1 MRASLIAYWAPK
13 EGSSAAEY
21 EDAWRVHPG
30 PADELPGSW
39 VAVAVADGATE
50 SLLARYWA
58 DMVVDEF
65 AVARS
70 SACDAGSFAETAL
83 ALSGRWPDVVESYVA
98 EREKAARPL
107 RWYERPGIEKGAFA
121 TLLTLQMKID
131 APLEDDAAAH
141 DDTEP
146 RDHTE
151 PRDRTGPHDHTE
163 PRDHAAPH
171 DRTEPRIDPG
181 APRVIGDWRS
191 AAIGDTCLFHV
202 RDGRLL
208 AAFPLS
214 ESSSFGTSPAL
225 LGSCD
230 ADPGPIV
237 DHVRLAWG
245 TVAEGDDF
253 FVCTDAMAAWFLAR
267 TEVGGKP
274 WETLRDLS
282 QIGFAEW
289 LYEARRASGLHNDDV
304 TLVHI
309 DIW

>member
-13 EGSSAAEY
+13 EGSSAGEY

-30 PADELPGSW
+30 PADELPGGW

-58 DMVVDEF
+58 AMVVDEF

-70 SACDAGSFAETAL
+70 SACDARSFAETAL
-83 ALSGRWPDVVESYVA
+83 ALSDRWPDVVESYVA

-121 TLLTLQMKID
+121 TLLTLQMNIGTPPAD
-131 APLEDDAAAH
+131 GA
-141 DDTEP
+141 EP
-146 RDHTE
+146 YLN
-151 PRDRTGPHDHTE
+151 
-163 PRDHAAPH
+163 
-171 DRTEPRIDPG
+171 PG
-181 APRVIGDWRS
+181 IPRVIGDWRS
-191 AAIGDTCLFHV
+191 AAMGDTCLFHV
-202 RDGRLL
+202 RNGRLR

-214 ESSSFGTSPAL
+214 ESGSFDTSPAL

-230 ADPGPIV
+230 TDPGPIV
-237 DHVRLAWG
+237 DHVRLAGG

-267 TEVGGKP
+267 SEEGGTP

-282 QIGFAEW
+282 EIGFAEW
-289 LYEARRASGLHNDDV
+289 VAEARRTNGLHNDDV
-304 TLVHI
+304 TLVHV

>member
-21 EDAWRVHPG
+21 EDAWRVLPG
-30 PADELPGSW
+30 PADELPGRW

-50 SLLARYWA
+50 SLLARQWA
-58 DMVVDEF
+58 AMVVDEF
-65 AVARS
+65 AVARG
-70 SACDAGSFAETAL
+70 SACDAHSFAGTAL
-83 ALSGRWPDVVESYVA
+83 ALSARWPAVVDSYMA

-121 TLLTLQMKID
+121 TLLTLQMQVD
-131 APLEDDAAAH
+131 TPPGDDA
-141 DDTEP
+141 EP
-146 RDHTE
+146 Q
-151 PRDRTGPHDHTE
+151 
-163 PRDHAAPH
+163 A
-171 DRTEPRIDPG
+171 DPG
-181 APRVIGDWRS
+181 TPQADPGTPQADPGTPQADPGTPQADPGIPRVIGEWRS

-202 RDGRLL
+202 RDGRLQ

-214 ESSSFGTSPAL
+214 ESGSFDTSPAL

-253 FVCTDAMAAWFLAR
+253 FVCTDAMAAWFLSR
-267 TEVGGKP
+267 SEEGGKP

-282 QIGFAEW
+282 EIGFAEW
-289 LYEARRASGLHNDDV
+289 VYEARRISGLHNDDV